1 MVVAAGRGV
10 RMGGPQPKQFL
21 EIEGKPILAWTL
33 EALIASPLVRA
44 LVVVA
49 PPDQVNETRRMLTPH
64 LPATAPITY
73 AAGGTERQDSVY
85 NGLLALSEDFDWV
98 LIHDGVR
105 PFVTTAL
112 IERTLAA
119 AADTGAAICA
129 LAATDTVKRV
139 RGASV
144 VATLPREEI
153 WLVQTPQV
161 FRRRDLLAAHRRSQT
176 YGRQATDDAALVE
189 RLGLEVR
196 VVAGEPFNRKITTPE
211 DLAWARWVV
220 AERRLGELGSGF
232 LELWSLRPEAEG
244 SGLETRG
251 DPRDG
256 AD

>member
-21 EIEGKPILAWTL
+21 ELEGKPILAWTL
-33 EALIASPLVRA
+33 DALIASPLVRA

-49 PPDQVNETRRMLTPH
+49 PPDQVDETRRMLTPH

-73 AAGGTERQDSVY
+73 AAGGAERQDSVY
-85 NGLLALSEDFDWV
+85 NGLLALGEDFDWV

-139 RGASV
+139 RGKSV

-153 WLVQTPQV
+153 LLVQTPQV

-176 YGRQATDDAALVE
+176 DGRQATDDAALVE
-189 RLGLEVR
+189 RHGLEVR

-232 LELWSLRPEAEG
+232 LELGSLRPEAEG
-244 SGLETRG
+244 SGPETRG
-251 DPRDG
+251 DPRDS